1 MKQNGR
7 VGEKKGCMPGRC
19 PLRAFRFPLLLAA
32 ALFFA
37 FCGKSA
43 DTAPKAA
50 EQERPAVSRVGVVG
64 QDIISITIEARR
76 VEHGRQEPYRQEKGD
91 RVVRGEEGNF
101 WIVRGGKMI
110 GALIYKEGKIMTF
123 DRVVGEGPDGSL
135 LDQPDGYSVSSPDD
149 AAYASQESPQAVFR
163 KSKPTDLACCIG
175 ATFDAPVEH
184 TIYLKLAHPLKPGKR
199 YAVKFPRLG
208 LQEQKFAYDPAAVW
222 SEAVHV
228 SHIGFRPDD
237 PSKIAF
243 LSLWMGSG
251 GGAKFREGAIFSV
264 IDSKSNGV
272 SFKGRVKLS
281 KGAGD
286 PTEDVYGKNYNGV
299 DVYMMDF
306 STLSMP
312 GTYRV
317 CAEGIGC
324 SHPFEIRDDVWRKA
338 FYVSV
343 RGLYHQRSGVEIG
356 PPYTSFR
363 RPRNF
368 HPEDGVRVYA
378 STARLVD
385 TSNGLAPQ
393 SDVFTRLVQGRT
405 AEIVPD
411 AWGGYCDAGD
421 WDRRIQHLSAS
432 RLLLE
437 LYGLFPDYFERL
449 DLNIPG
455 SKDLPD
461 LIREALWDID
471 FYKRLQTKEGGV
483 RGGIESEGGPR
494 YGEASWQESQLVM
507 AYAPDVWST
516 YEYAAAA
523 AHAAYTL
530 RTRNP
535 ALAQSYADSALSAM
549 GWAERELPGETSI
562 PDPVKDARNLAAAEL
577 FRMSGK
583 KSWHDLFAATAPFKN
598 QEALKSLSDQ
608 GEAAWVYALT
618 DRPGVDRA
626 LKARCREAIVR
637 EAEKRLA
644 DQQKAGFRWMKDP
657 WRPPLAGAFTVSDST
672 SVLRAHYLTGE
683 KKYLAA
689 AVLACQ
695 TGLGANPLNMCYTT
709 GLGWKSPLHAMHF
722 DSRVIN
728 QEPPPGIT
736 VHGPLDVQFTG
747 GFDSPMH
754 KTPGRFCY
762 PDVTQWPVIETYW
775 DVFWYPVM
783 CEFTIHQTIGP
794 NAYVWGYLAARKAG

>member
-1 MKQNGR
+1 MISR
-7 VGEKKGCMPGRC
+7 TATP
-19 PLRAFRFPLLLAA
+19 
-32 ALFFA
+32 
-37 FCGKSA
+37 SA
-43 DTAPKAA
+43 
-50 EQERPAVSRVGVVG
+50 
-64 QDIISITIEARR
+64 
-76 VEHGRQEPYRQEKGD
+76 
-91 RVVRGEEGNF
+91 
-101 WIVRGGKMI
+101 
-110 GALIYKEGKIMTF
+110 
-123 DRVVGEGPDGSL
+123 
-135 LDQPDGYSVSSPDD
+135 SPDD
-149 AAYASQESPQAVFR
+149 AAYASQESPRAVFR
-163 KSKPTDLACCIG
+163 KSKPADLAICVG
-175 ATFDAPVEH
+175 ATSDASVEH
-184 TIYLKLAHPLKPGKR
+184 TIYLKLGHPLKPGKR
-199 YAVKFPRLG
+199 YTVKFPRLG

-228 SHIGFRPDD
+228 SQTGFRPDD

-251 GGAKFREGAIFSV
+251 GGAKFREGALFSI
-264 IDSKSNGV
+264 IDNKTNGV

-281 KGAGD
+281 KAAGD
-286 PTEDVYGKNYNGV
+286 PTEDVYGKNFNGV
-299 DVYMMDF
+299 DVSMMDF
-306 STLSMP
+306 STFSMP

-317 CAEGIGC
+317 CVEDVGC
-324 SHPFEIRDDVWRKA
+324 SLPFEIRDDVWRKA

-378 STARLVD
+378 STARLME
-385 TSNGLAPQ
+385 TSNGLAPK
-393 SDVFTRLVQGRT
+393 SDAFTMLTQGKT
-405 AEIVPD
+405 AEILPD

-461 LIREALWDID
+461 LVREALWDID

-483 RGGIESEGGPR
+483 RGGIESASGPR
-494 YGEASWQESQLVM
+494 YGEGSWQESQTVM

-516 YEYAAAA
+516 YQYAAAA
-523 AHAAYTL
+523 ARAAYTL

-535 ALAQSYADSALSAM
+535 ALAQSYAESALSAM
-549 GWAERELPGETSI
+549 GWAERELSGEASRL
-562 PDPVKDARNLAAAEL
+562 DPVKDARNLAAAEL
-577 FRMSGK
+577 FRMTGK
-583 KSWHDLFAATAPFKN
+583 KSWQDLFAATAPFKN
-598 QEALKSLSDQ
+598 REALKSLSDQ
-608 GEAAWVYALT
+608 EDAAWVYATT

-626 LKARCREAIVR
+626 LKARCREAIIR
-637 EAEKRLA
+637 QAEKRLA

-657 WRPPLAGAFTVSDST
+657 WRPPLAGAFTVPDSI

-689 AVLACQ
+689 AILACQ

-709 GLGWKSPLHAMHF
+709 GLGWKSPRHPMHF
-722 DSRVIN
+722 DSRVTD

-736 VHGPLDVQFTG
+736 VNGPLDIQQAG
-747 GFDSPMH
+747 GPDSH
-754 KTPGRFCY
+754 KTPGQSCY
-762 PDVTQWPVIETYW
+762 PDAAQWPVIETYW
-775 DVFWYPVM
+775 DAFWYPLM
-783 CEFTIHQTIGP
+783 CEFTIHQNIGP
-794 NAYVWGYLAARKAG
+794 NAYIWGYLAARKAG